1 MSGLIFRVFF
11 RREGLFNGRVSF
23 HEFVYDL
30 SGYGDSVLVLHVIVV
45 YADEHFDAFDFGIE
59 DGLVNTL
66 ALPDGTDVGEGFD
79 GEAQDLNIFIR
90 GNVERKGPTVPRR
103 FIRVL
108 SDGEPR
114 PFKEGSGRKEL
125 AEAIASPQNPL
136 TARVMVNR
144 VWGMLMGR
152 PLVGTPSNFG
162 HSGELPTHP
171 ELLDDLAVR
180 FMENDWS
187 IKWLV
192 REVVLSATYGQSSLS
207 SERGAQDASNVLMWR
222 VNRRRLT
229 VEQWRDM
236 ALFTS
241 GRLDRNGG
249 KSMELD
255 DPFNFRRTVYARISR
270 LKLNDLLMQFDYPD
284 ANVHAEKRSVTT
296 TPAQKLFMLNS
307 PFVIG
312 AAKSLV
318 ARLGAEGIEEDNAKI
333 ERVYGVVLGRK
344 PRIEEI
350 EMAKDFLSGPEES
363 GMSRLEQFAQVML
376 VCSEAIYVD

>member
-1 MSGLIFRVFF
+1 MLGLTVACAKCHDHKFDPIHTRDYYALAGIFASTKMVNRTAGGV
-11 RREGLFNGRVSF
+11 EVK
-23 HEFVYDL
+23 
-30 SGYGDSVLVLHVIVV
+30 GDMKAEQMDPATLHIV
-45 YADEHFDAFDFGIE
+45 E
-59 DGLVNTL
+59 DG
-66 ALPDGTDVGEGFD
+66 DVH
-79 GEAQDLNIFIR
+79 DLNIFIR

-108 SDGEPR
+108 SDGEPK

-125 AEAIASPQNPL
+125 AEAIASPENPL

-162 HSGELPTHP
+162 RSGDLPTNQ

-180 FMENDWS
+180 FMQNDWS

-192 REVVLSATYGQSSLS
+192 REIVLSATYGQSSLS

-222 VNRRRLT
+222 MNRRRLSI
-229 VEQWRDM
+229 EQWRDM
-236 ALFTS
+236 VLFTS
-241 GRLDRNGG
+241 GKFDRSGG

-255 DPFNFRRTVYARISR
+255 DPHNFHRTVYGRVSR
-270 LKLNDLLMQFDYPD
+270 LKLNDMLMQFDYPD

-318 ARLGAEGIEEDNAKI
+318 ARLRAEGIEEDDAKI
-333 ERVYGVVLGRK
+333 ERMYGLVLGRK
-344 PRIEEI
+344 PKPEEMQI
-350 EMAKDFLSGPEES
+350 AKEFLEGPEES
-363 GMSRLEQFAQVML
+363 GLSRIEQFAQVIL

>member
-1 MSGLIFRVFF
+1 
-11 RREGLFNGRVSF
+11 
-23 HEFVYDL
+23 
-30 SGYGDSVLVLHVIVV
+30 
-45 YADEHFDAFDFGIE
+45 
-59 DGLVNTL
+59 
-66 ALPDGTDVGEGFD
+66 
-79 GEAQDLNIFIR
+79 
-90 GNVERKGPTVPRR
+90 VPRR

-108 SDGEPR
+108 CDGEPK

-180 FMENDWS
+180 FMQNDWS

-192 REVVLSATYGQSSLS
+192 REIVLSATYAQSSLS
-207 SERGAQDASNVLMWR
+207 SGRGAQDPSNLLMWR
-222 VNRRRLT
+222 MNRRRLS

-236 ALFTS
+236 VLFSS

-255 DPFNFRRTVYARISR
+255 DPINFRRTVYARISR

-296 TPAQKLFMLNS
+296 TPAQKLFMLNG

-318 ARLGAEGIEEDNAKI
+318 ARLRAEGIEDDA
-333 ERVYGVVLGRK
+333 ERIKRIYELVFSRK
-344 PRIEEI
+344 PRNEEY
-350 EMAKDFLSGPEES
+350 EMARDFLNGPEQS
-363 GMSRLEQFAQVML
+363 GMSRWEQFAQVML